1 MYFDVSDDVVT
12 GVFDRAA
19 SSWFL
24 IVAVGLT
31 PAFTAITVW
40 QDERKLVRREV
51 TQHVYGLS
59 VFLGAKTLVLIP
71 VEIAFGLVVR
81 TLHAGLQQVYLGI
94 ITQCQLLCFVF
105 FASGSS

>member
-1 MYFDVSDDVVT
+1 MSDKADP

-24 IVAVGLT
+24 IVAVALT

-51 TQHVYGLS
+51 TQNVYSLD
-59 VFLGAKTLVLIP
+59 VFFWAKTLVLIP
-71 VEIAFGLVVR
+71 AELMFALVVR
-81 TLHAGLQQVYLGI
+81 TL
-94 ITQCQLLCFVF
+94 QLHVLLHQPCFHRM
-105 FASGSS
+105 

>member
-1 MYFDVSDDVVT
+1 MYFNVSDNADP

-51 TQHVYGLS
+51 TQNVYGLS
-59 VFLGAKTLVLIP
+59 VFFWAKTLVLIP
-71 VEIAFGLVVR
+71 AEIFFALAVC
-81 TLHAGLQQVYLGI
+81 TLSVDLQQGLLGLNK
-94 ITQCQLLCFVF
+94 C
-105 FASGSS
+105 